1 MSQCI
6 QNECKAWGKTAQNEG
21 HCVEWKGAETYF
33 TIGLPKWLIQV
44 LKRRKY
50 HEGMK
55 LDKIR
60 AELTSHTDFKE
71 EKTKI

>member
-1 MSQCI
+1 M
-6 QNECKAWGKTAQNEG
+6 
-21 HCVEWKGAETYF
+21 EWKGAETYF

-44 LKRRKY
+44 FKKRGKY
-50 HEGMK
+50 CGGMK
-55 LDKIR
+55 LDKMR